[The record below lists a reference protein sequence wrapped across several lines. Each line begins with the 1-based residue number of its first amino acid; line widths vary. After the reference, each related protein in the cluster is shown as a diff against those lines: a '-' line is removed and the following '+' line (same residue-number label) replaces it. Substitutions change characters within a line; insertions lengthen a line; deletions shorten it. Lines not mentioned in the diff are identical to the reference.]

1 MIDDQGT
8 HLNRRHVHENERG
21 IALVMAMLILLVM
34 TLLGLVLMA
43 GASINRSLAGNDQRM
58 RQTLNIAEAGVGEA
72 IARIRNQETLMQPN
86 DPDDVCQIFNALPG
100 SVPTLGADSTALA
113 TGQPAGQFLNYTKST
128 KGPDVLT
135 IAWKKDPTGTLVM
148 RYDPTKAVAMNT
160 LTGSPVFVIHSTGR
174 VGNTRRSV
182 ISEVIQKPY
191 IVNVKGALT
200 TDITIDFVGN
210 AAICGYDHPADTPLD
225 EGMDGRGMVD
235 DATHCIGNELVGGGV
250 PGAWS
255 TGPITGGGASGATG
269 DPAGFTQLQTNFYTG
284 PWDALSMTQSEFWDF
299 VGPHVGNQADW
310 NGVFYYDNNS
320 IPRDRSGD
328 ITLNST
334 NGEGFLYVDGDLKVN
349 GDFYYRGLIFC
360 EGDFDISGSSWI
372 LGGLIA
378 KGETVIKANGGMTIL
393 YSLEAI
399 QQALAKYG
407 GQFVTLSWREE

>member
-8 HLNRRHVHENERG
+8 HLNRRRMHENERG

-43 GASINRSLAGNDQRM
+43 GASINRSLSGNDQRM

-113 TGQPAGQFLNYTKST
+113 TGQPAGQYLHYTTAT
-128 KGPDVLT
+128 KGPDVLS

-148 RYDPTKAVAMNT
+148 RYDPTKNPAMNT

-191 IVNVKGALT
+191 TVNVKGALT
-200 TDITIDFVGN
+200 TNITIDFTGN
-210 AAICGYDHPADTPLD
+210 AAICGYDHPMDTPLD
-225 EGMDGRGMVD
+225 EGMDGRVGVGPTYCQD
-235 DATHCIGNELVGGGV
+235 NELVGGGV

-255 TGPITGGGASGATG
+255 TGAITGGGASGAAG
-269 DPAGFTQLQTNFYTG
+269 DPAGFLEGQANFYTG
-284 PWDALSMTQSEFWDF
+284 PWDALNMSQAEFF
-299 VGPHVGNQADW
+299 SFIGPPVGNQAQW
-310 NGVFYYDNNS
+310 NGVFYYDNNGT
-320 IPRDRSGD
+320 PGD
-328 ITLNST
+328 ASADLNLNST
-334 NGEGFLYVDGDLKVN
+334 LGEGFLYVDGDLKVN
-349 GDFYYRGLIFC
+349 GDFWYRGLIYC
-360 EGDFDISGSSWI
+360 QGDFDVSGSSWV

-378 KGETVIKANGGMTIL
+378 HGRTIIKANGGMTIL
-393 YSLEAI
+393 FSMEAI
-399 QQALAKYG
+399 TQALSKYG
-407 GQFVTLSWREE
+407 GQFVTLAWREE